1 MPAPLA
7 QSARDQLHRSFGDDP
22 GYIQALANAVSA
34 HWQRHG
40 QADRLVLSFH
50 GIPRRALILGDPYH
64 CECHKTARL
73 LGEALKLPRSG

>member
-50 GIPRRALILGDPYH
+50 GIPRRALIWATLT
-64 CECHKTARL
+64 TANATRPP
-73 LGEALKLPRSG
+73 AFSAKP